1 MFDGYAPVTVM
12 GKLLKKIVADYTDL
26 LSEPV
31 RFEGLLKDIYGS
43 ENKREIFLLTV
54 ALRARITEFREYN
67 IFDKD
72 TENKIYNVIT
82 RLSSDYGLDEKS
94 AAWATIAWSIG
105 FDLMTEE
112 EFNDL
117 ANGNRSERYLI
128 LGNHITNMDE
138 GIQQGEIL
146 QCNPISNLVTVNA
159 TNLKQLYENGIMFHN
174 QGKFVEALEC
184 YDKALRIDPQN
195 SNVLSNKGLSL
206 HNQGKFVEA
215 LECYDKALR
224 IDPQDEFIIKRR
236 NNTKELLFNSSNNA
250 RSGQAIGQVS
260 NLNNGLKNSNKLY
273 FLGLALAS
281 VLLTIGVV
289 TYIIFGTNI
298 DLKVNLLEDKSELNG
313 YVSTN
318 NNALTNQGLESPG
331 ISSDKESIS
340 EFTNN
345 IEKELNL
352 QINSENQSLLQN
364 VNKSEPHS
372 NTGNSQ
378 SNGIESDGLNGVDQ
392 KVDNFKTELGKA
404 MKSNFS

>member
-128 LGNHITNMDE
+128 LGNHIMNMDE

-364 VNKSEPHS
+364 VNKSEAHS

>member
-1 MFDGYAPVTVM
+1 MFDDYASVTLM
-12 GKLLKKIVADYTDL
+12 GKMLKKIVAGYTDL
-26 LSEPV
+26 LSEPS

-54 ALRARITEFREYN
+54 ALRARITELQDCN
-67 IFDKD
+67 IFDND
-72 TENKIYNVIT
+72 TENKIYNVIN
-82 RLSSDYGLDEKS
+82 RLTTDYGLDEKS

-117 ANGNRSERYLI
+117 ANGNRIERYLI
-128 LGNHITNMDE
+128 LGNHIANIDK

-146 QCNPISNLVTVNA
+146 HCNLISNLVMVNT

-184 YDKALRIDPQN
+184 YDKALT
-195 SNVLSNKGLSL
+195 
-206 HNQGKFVEA
+206 
-215 LECYDKALR
+215 

-236 NNTKELLFNSSNNA
+236 NNTKELLFNSNNNA
-250 RSGQAIGQVS
+250 RSGQVIGQVS
-260 NLNNGLKNSNKLY
+260 NSNNGLKNSNKLY

-318 NNALTNQGLESPG
+318 NNALVNQGLESPG

-372 NTGNSQ
+372 NTGNSK
-378 SNGIESDGLNGVDQ
+378 SNGIEFDGLNGVNQ

>member
-1 MFDGYAPVTVM
+1 MFDGYASVTVM

-128 LGNHITNMDE
+128 LGNHIANMDE
-138 GIQQGEIL
+138 DIQQGEIL
-146 QCNPISNLVTVNA
+146 QCNPISNLVMVNTA
-159 TNLKQLYENGIMFHN
+159 NLKQLYENGIMF
-174 QGKFVEALEC
+174 
-184 YDKALRIDPQN
+184 
-195 SNVLSNKGLSL
+195 

-273 FLGLALAS
+273 FLGLALAA

-345 IEKELNL
+345 IENELNL

-364 VNKSEPHS
+364 VNKSEAHS

>member
-54 ALRARITEFREYN
+54 ALRARITEFQEYN

-128 LGNHITNMDE
+128 LGNHIANMDE
-138 GIQQGEIL
+138 GIQQGEVL
-146 QCNPISNLVTVNA
+146 QCNPISNLVMVNA

-215 LECYDKALR
+215 LECYDKALT

-273 FLGLALAS
+273 FLGLALAA

-364 VNKSEPHS
+364 VNKSEAHS

>member
-1 MFDGYAPVTVM
+1 MFDGYASVTVM

-105 FDLMTEE
+105 LDLMTEE

-128 LGNHITNMDE
+128 LGNHIANMVE
-138 GIQQGEIL
+138 SIQQGEIL
-146 QCNPISNLVTVNA
+146 QCNPISHLVMVNA
-159 TNLKQLYENGIMFHN
+159 TNLKQLFENGIMF
-174 QGKFVEALEC
+174 
-184 YDKALRIDPQN
+184 
-195 SNVLSNKGLSL
+195 

-372 NTGNSQ
+372 NTGNSK

>member
-1 MFDGYAPVTVM
+1 MFDGYASVTVM
-12 GKLLKKIVADYTDL
+12 GKLIKKIIADYTDL
-26 LSEPV
+26 LSEPG

-128 LGNHITNMDE
+128 LGNRIANMDE
-138 GIQQGEIL
+138 GIQQGKIL
-146 QCNPISNLVTVNA
+146 QCNPISNLVMANA

-345 IEKELNL
+345 MEKELNL

-364 VNKSEPHS
+364 VNKSEAHS